1 MEILR
6 MSREDL
12 SKKDKY
18 FLVTSPEVKKMK
30 ELAGQTVA
38 LKDWIIYNTVDR
50 ETGEMYKV
58 LSVLTDQG
66 TYATNSP
73 TMIECFEQIIECF
86 ENEFTAI
93 NVFTGKS
100 NKGREFLMCS
110 YNS

>member
-18 FLVTSPEVKKMK
+18 FLVTSPEIKKMK
-30 ELAGQTVA
+30 ELAGESIE
-38 LKDWIIYNTVDR
+38 LIDWIIYNTVDR
-50 ETGEMYKV
+50 ETGETYKV
-58 LSVLTDQG
+58 LSISTAKG
-66 TYATNSP
+66 TFATNSP
-73 TMIECFEQIIECF
+73 TMIESFEQIIECF
-86 ENEFTAI
+86 DNDFKVI
-93 NVFTGKS
+93 NIFTGKS

>member
-30 ELAGQTVA
+30 ELAGQKVD
-38 LKDWIIYNTVDR
+38 LIDWIIYNTADR
-50 ETGEMYKV
+50 ETGEIYKV
-58 LSVLTDQG
+58 LSVLTSSG

-73 TMIECFEQIIECF
+73 TMIESFEQIVECF
-86 ENEFTAI
+86 DNDFKQI
-93 NVFTGKS
+93 NIFTGKS

-110 YNS
+110 YSE